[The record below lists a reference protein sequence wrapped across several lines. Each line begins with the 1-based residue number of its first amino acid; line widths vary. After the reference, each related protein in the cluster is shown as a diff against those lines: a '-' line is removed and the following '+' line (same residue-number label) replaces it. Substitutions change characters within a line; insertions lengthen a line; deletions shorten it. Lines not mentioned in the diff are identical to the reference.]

1 LDEFDVEKLLQLS
14 KASLD
19 EIEFERPPFRMHIL
33 CLQAVINTFR
43 VVSKPQ
49 KQIKL
54 VKEKEPEPVQEVVVP
69 PPEPVAPPVQQKEP
83 EKIYVE
89 APAPPK
95 PETREMFTT
104 MHDADDFRILD
115 TDVPYVPP
123 APEKRKFATLEAIIF
138 VQAAVKRWI
147 QRRWFLLYRSKRLRH
162 TDS

>member
-1 LDEFDVEKLLQLS
+1 
-14 KASLD
+14 
-19 EIEFERPPFRMHIL
+19 MHIL

-69 PPEPVAPPVQQKEP
+69 PSEPVAPPVQQKEP